1 MAFTHPAQAEEHFNS
16 KNHKKKMSKLD
27 KQELGFD
34 LLPEDEPYVTRYCK
48 AKKKKYVY
56 LRSPDRRYFS
66 TADPNL
72 FNQQLF
78 VPNFC

>member
-48 AKKKKYVY
+48 AKKKKYVFTVTRPT
-56 LRSPDRRYFS
+56 LFFNRR
-66 TADPNL
+66 P
-72 FNQQLF
+72 
-78 VPNFC
+78 